1 MKKSLMILA
10 LVAMVGLMG
19 TAEAAKTKMYLV
31 ANSHPGAVD
40 GAASVGVRVPVG
52 NLSVDIWPMVSMAK
66 VGSTTT
72 TTIPFYIDAY
82 MGNLGVAFASTG
94 LTTTGATNKVQLQFA
109 AEKMLNDD
117 LGFGAYLNIVDYTL
131 SGGSG
136 TTATSGSMSFLS
148 ALQSYVIIGFD
159 M

>member
-1 MKKSLMILA
+1 MIL
-10 LVAMVGLMG
+10 AMVGLMG

-31 ANSHPGAVD
+31 ANSHPGGTTD
-40 GAASVGVRVPVG
+40 GTAASVGVRVPVG
-52 NLSVDIWPMVSMAK
+52 SLSVDIWPMVSMAK

-72 TTIPFYIDAY
+72 TTIPFYVDAY